1 MSRNDGGEKHA
12 EHELDLESDE
22 LLRLAAYEAFDRLD
36 PGDPAND
43 GFFEW
48 FVADA
53 RARRTDL
60 EKHADAVRAAA
71 FGRRMSMR
79 WADKSIGVAAVAAGP
94 VLHSRPVNASVAMA
108 LEVMPVA
115 TRAPHVDLAVAAGA
129 GRELWDEECTE
140 WAEIP
145 DGIPAG
151 RHLALRV
158 AGDSMTPFFHPGDT
172 VLVRLG
178 EAAAAGSV
186 IVARL
191 PDDGYVVKRVGR
203 VTRYEIDLVSLN
215 AAYAPLTIAREPGL
229 VLGTVVLRWCEHQA

>member
-1 MSRNDGGEKHA
+1 MSRNGGNDER
-12 EHELDLESDE
+12 EDHELDLESDE
-22 LLRLAAYEAFDRLD
+22 LLRVVANAAFDSLD

-48 FVADA
+48 FVDHS
-53 RARRTDL
+53 RARRTDA
-60 EKHADAVRAAA
+60 EQRADGRRAVA
-71 FGRRMSMR
+71 FGRRMAMR
-79 WADKSIGVAAVAAGP
+79 WAERSLGVAARASGP
-94 VLHSRPVNASVAMA
+94 TLHVPPVNASVAA
-108 LEVMPVA
+108 VLDIMPIA
-115 TRAPHVDLAVAAGA
+115 TRAPHVDMAVAAGA

-145 DGIPAG
+145 EGIPAG

-178 EAAAAGSV
+178 DAAAAGSV

-215 AAYAPLTIAREPGL
+215 PTYAPLTVMREPGL
-229 VLGTVVLRWCEHQA
+229 VLGTVVLRWCSHRA